1 MKQFKLLGEITFS
14 QELISRTENTY
25 LRIEVK
31 PMLISV
37 GSLVVTQEQLGL
49 TINKP
54 LSVYKLPAHVGNSVK
69 CVVGNIVILNISE
82 HIADTTSYIK
92 DGIEV
97 LHDKDALNVD
107 FVELLSDIELFDMFE
122 NKIISKEKY
131 EFLERKLERARKT
144 NLYK

>member
-1 MKQFKLLGEITFS
+1 MKSFKLLCEVTFS
-14 QELISRTENTY
+14 QELVSKQDSAY

-31 PMLISV
+31 PIVITV
-37 GSLVVTQEQLGL
+37 GGIVVTQDQLLL
-49 TINKP
+49 TIKKP
-54 LSVYKLPAHVGNSVK
+54 VTVYKLPAHIGNSTK
-69 CVVGNIVILNISE
+69 CSTGNIIILNISE

-92 DGIEV
+92 DDVEV
-97 LHDKDALNVD
+97 FHDKDALNVD

-122 NKIISKEKY
+122 NKIISKDKY